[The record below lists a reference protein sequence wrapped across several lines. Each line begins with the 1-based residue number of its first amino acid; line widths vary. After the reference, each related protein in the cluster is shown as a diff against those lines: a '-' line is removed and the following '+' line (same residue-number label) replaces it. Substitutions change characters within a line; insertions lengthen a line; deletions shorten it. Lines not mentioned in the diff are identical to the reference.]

1 MEAIR
6 PVIRAFWDSAAAVLT
21 VAGGLV
27 LLVGIPVGWL
37 WMASQFYGKT
47 GAVSGGVAA
56 FIFFGIVASY
66 GLVLLIASW
75 VRARFSAGADD
86 GSSKRAV
93 WNRSMRDTVHRPG
106 EHKADPVERLLVAT
120 AILAGIG
127 FVLWF
132 AFFSGSPI

>member
-6 PVIRAFWDSAAAVLT
+6 PVIRAFWDTAAAVLT

-27 LLVGIPVGWL
+27 LLVGIPLGWL
-37 WMASQFYGKT
+37 WMASQIYGKT

-56 FIFFGIVASY
+56 FIFFGIVVSY

-75 VRARFSAGADD
+75 VRARFAEEPGD
-86 GSSKRAV
+86 SKRAA
-93 WNRSMRDTVHRPG
+93 WNRSMRDTTRKPG
-106 EHKADPVERLLVAT
+106 ERKADPVERLLVAT
-120 AILAGIG
+120 AILAFLGLII
-127 FVLWF
+127 WF

>member
-6 PVIRAFWDSAAAVLT
+6 PVIKAFWDTTAAVLT

-27 LLVGIPVGWL
+27 LLIGIPLGWL
-37 WMASQFYGKT
+37 WMASQIYGKT

-75 VRARFSAGADD
+75 VRARFAADASAGD
-86 GSSKRAV
+86 SKRAA
-93 WNRSMRDTVHRPG
+93 WNRSMRDSVRNPG
-106 EHKADPVERLLVAT
+106 ERRADPVERLLVST
-120 AILAGIG
+120 AILAFLGLII
-127 FVLWF
+127 WF